1 MRSQT
6 RVLLATLVVGPV
18 VLWGHRL
25 PEQLSRME
33 TFRIAEV
40 DVRGLRFLAEDSVV
54 AWMQLGPFASVWGD
68 REKWAER
75 LALHPLVQSAEVRRR
90 LPNGLRVDIEERRP
104 IALAGTPVLE
114 PVDVEGHRL
123 PIDPTRYRLDLP
135 VIVAD
140 RVPPEGASRFPEE
153 VRSLA
158 AEVGFLLA
166 SDEEFVRRVSK
177 FERSGDGALVASLG
191 SPDVD
196 FLIPAHTR
204 AERLREGEAALSD
217 AISREPSRAPTVVDL
232 RFADQV
238 VVRRNRNH

>member
-1 MRSQT
+1 
-6 RVLLATLVVGPV
+6 
-18 VLWGHRL
+18 
-25 PEQLSRME
+25 
-33 TFRIAEV
+33 
-40 DVRGLRFLAEDSVV
+40 
-54 AWMQLGPFASVWGD
+54 
-68 REKWAER
+68 
-75 LALHPLVQSAEVRRR
+75 
-90 LPNGLRVDIEERRP
+90 
-104 IALAGTPVLE
+104 
-114 PVDVEGHRL
+114 
-123 PIDPTRYRLDLP
+123 

-191 SPDVD
+191 SPHVD

-217 AISREPSRAPTVVDL
+217 AISREPSRPPTVVDL